1 MFDPFFPLM
10 LVAAALAFVGLL
22 WFQKRLK
29 AASLPGTAT
38 ISTIAGLWM
47 LFAGGCAYL
56 AWPLLFLG
64 PDDPRTSMYVQV
76 PIGPT
81 SGSFNE
87 KLSSMLE
94 GEGFHP
100 NSTSISSPDDPE
112 NPMYIVEA
120 RGVFTRVWSQNQ
132 LLSREEAF
140 ACGYRPSEEDLIV
153 NDERQYRIAVT
164 SIPFFRARA
173 QATFAALKAELLR
186 NGYGMSAKPLPCQ
199 RPA

>member
-1 MFDPFFPLM
+1 MEYSCPNYELACGECGKRYGNRPLS
-10 LVAAALAFVGLL
+10 ACPDCLAPLEVVYDLL
-22 WFQKRLK
+22 
-29 AASLPGTAT
+29 S
-38 ISTIAGLWM
+38 
-47 LFAGGCAYL
+47 
-56 AWPLLFLG
+56 
-64 PDDPRTSMYVQV
+64 
-76 PIGPT
+76 
-81 SGSFNE
+81 
-87 KLSSMLE
+87 
-94 GEGFHP
+94 
-100 NSTSISSPDDPE
+100 
-112 NPMYIVEA
+112 A